1 MAEHWRDESG
11 LNLQL
16 MELVLPKLGQKDAH
30 RAGSACPCFALMEI
44 TDPGNSLNMLP
55 LL

>member
-16 MELVLPKLGQKDAH
+16 MELVLPKLGQKMLTEQAALAH
-30 RAGSACPCFALMEI
+30 V
-44 TDPGNSLNMLP
+44 LP
-55 LL
+55 